1 MNRYALEWFI
11 GFRYLTRQGRRSFL
25 SILSWIAIVGVTI
38 GVMVLIWVL
47 EVMSGFQDDLRDR
60 ILGTTSHILV
70 LESTGGGVENYT
82 EVVKTILQVDG
93 VKSATPFV
101 LQQVMLSSGSTAHG
115 VVLRGIEP
123 AAEGEGSELSR
134 QIREGSL
141 DALTQGPGSGIILGR
156 ELARNLGVLP
166 GETVTAISP
175 QGAMT
180 AIGMVPKMRPFRV
193 AGVFE
198 AGLYEYDAALAY
210 VPLRTAQEFAGL
222 GNRVTGIEVRV
233 RDVGQARVVARAIQA
248 RLGFPYWTR
257 DWMEMNRNL
266 FSALRLEKT
275 VMFIITVLIVFV
287 AAFAIISHLIMLV
300 IEKRKEIGVL
310 RAMGASTRSITAIF
324 MVEGVIIG
332 LAGTA
337 LGCLLGYLGGFI
349 QTTYQII
356 KLPGDVYLLSTL
368 PMKVRLLDFVLVASA
383 TLGITFLAT
392 LYPSRQAAR
401 LNPVEALR
409 YE

>member
-1 MNRYALEWFI
+1 MNRFAFEWLV

-25 SILSWIAIVGVTI
+25 SILSWIAIAGVTI

-70 LESTGGGVENYT
+70 FDSGGGGIENHP
-82 EVVKTILQVDG
+82 EVVKTIRGVDG
-93 VKSATPFV
+93 VKSATPFI
-101 LQQVMLSSGSTAHG
+101 LQQVMLSSGSHAVG
-115 VVLRGIEP
+115 VVIRGIDP
-123 AAEGEGSELSR
+123 SLEGSELGR
-134 QIREGSL
+134 RIREGSFE
-141 DALTQGPGSGIILGR
+141 ALSQGPGAGIILGR
-156 ELARNLGVLP
+156 ELARNLGVIP
-166 GETVTAISP
+166 GEMITAISP

-180 AIGMVPKMRPFRV
+180 AVGMVPKMRPFRV
-193 AGVFE
+193 VGVFE

-210 VPLRTAQEFAGL
+210 VPLAAAQEFVGL
-222 GNRVTGIEVRV
+222 GTRVTGIEVRV
-233 RDVGQARVVARAIQA
+233 HDVERARTIARAIQA
-248 RLGFPYWTR
+248 RLGFPFWTR

-275 VMFIITVLIVFV
+275 VMFIITVLIVLV

-300 IEKRKEIGVL
+300 IEKRREIGVL
-310 RAMGASTRSITAIF
+310 RAMGASTRSIMAIF

-332 LAGTA
+332 VAGTTI
-337 LGCLLGYLGGFI
+337 GCLLGYLGGFL
-349 QTTYQII
+349 QTTYQLIR
-356 KLPGDVYLLSTL
+356 LPGDVYLLSTL
-368 PMKVRLLDFVLVASA
+368 PMKVRLMDFVMVAGA
-383 TLGITFLAT
+383 ALGITFLAT
-392 LYPSRQAAR
+392 VYPSRQAAR

>member
-1 MNRYALEWFI
+1 MNRFALEWFV

-47 EVMSGFQDDLRDR
+47 EVMSGFQDDLRDK
-60 ILGTTSHILV
+60 ILGTTSHVLV
-70 LESTGGGVENYT
+70 FESGGRGIDNYH
-82 EVVKTILQVDG
+82 EVVKAIHDVDG
-93 VKSATPFV
+93 VKVATPFV
-101 LQQVMLSSGSTAHG
+101 LQQVMLSSGATAVG

-123 AAEGEGSELSR
+123 AVEGSELSR
-134 QIREGSL
+134 RIRQGSL
-141 DALTQGPGSGIILGR
+141 EALTRGPGSGILLGR

-166 GETVTAISP
+166 GETITAISP

-180 AIGMVPKMRPFRV
+180 AVGMIPKMRPFVV
-193 AGVFE
+193 AGIFE

-210 VPLRTAQEFAGL
+210 VALPSAQEFVGL
-222 GNRVTGIEVRV
+222 GDRVTGIEVRV
-233 RDVGQARVVARAIQA
+233 RDVERARGVARAIQE

-266 FSALRLEKT
+266 FSALRLEKM
-275 VMFIITVLIVFV
+275 VMFIITVLIVLV

-300 IEKRKEIGVL
+300 IEKRREIGIL
-310 RAMGASTRSITAIF
+310 RAMGASTRSIMAIF
-324 MVEGVIIG
+324 MVEGVVIG
-332 LAGTA
+332 IAGTA

-349 QTTYQII
+349 QTTYQLI

-368 PMKVRLLDFVLVASA
+368 PMKVRLLDFVLVAGA
-383 TLGITFLAT
+383 ALVITFLAT

-401 LNPVEALR
+401 LSPVEALR

>member
-1 MNRYALEWFI
+1 VNRFSLEWFI
-11 GFRYLTRQGRRSFL
+11 GLRYLTRQGRRSFL
-25 SILSWIAIVGVTI
+25 SVLSWIAIVGVTI

-47 EVMSGFQDDLRDR
+47 EVMSGFQDDLRDK
-60 ILGTTSHILV
+60 ILGTTAHILV
-70 LESTGGGVENYT
+70 FESSGRGIENSAD
-82 EVVKTILQVDG
+82 VVRKIREVDG
-93 VKSATPFV
+93 VKVAAPFV
-101 LQQVMLSSGSTAHG
+101 LQQVMLSSGSTAVG
-115 VVLRGIEP
+115 VVLRGVDP
-123 AAEGEGSELSR
+123 SLEGSELAR
-134 QIREGSL
+134 RIREGSL
-141 DALTQGPGSGIILGR
+141 EALSQGPGAGVLLGR

-166 GETVTAISP
+166 GEMITAISP

-180 AIGMVPKMRPFRV
+180 AVGMVPKMRPFRV

-210 VPLRTAQEFAGL
+210 VPLQAAQEFVGL

-233 RDVGQARVVARAIQA
+233 RDVERARIVARAIQG
-248 RLGFPYWTR
+248 RLGSPYWTR

-275 VMFIITVLIVFV
+275 VMFIITVLIVLV

-310 RAMGASTRSITAIF
+310 RAMGASTRSIMAIF

-368 PMKVRLLDFVLVASA
+368 PMKVRLLDFVLVAGA
-383 TLGITFLAT
+383 ALIITFLAT

>member
-1 MNRYALEWFI
+1 MNRFSLEWFI
-11 GFRYLTRQGRRSFL
+11 GLRYLTRQGRRSFL
-25 SILSWIAIVGVTI
+25 SVLSWIAIVGVTI

-47 EVMSGFQDDLRDR
+47 EVMSGFQDDLRDK
-60 ILGTTSHILV
+60 ILGTTAHILV
-70 LESTGGGVENYT
+70 FESSGRGIENSAD
-82 EVVKTILQVDG
+82 VVRKIREVDG
-93 VKSATPFV
+93 VKVAAPFV
-101 LQQVMLSSGSTAHG
+101 LQQVMLSSGSTAVG
-115 VVLRGIEP
+115 VVLRGVEP
-123 AAEGEGSELSR
+123 SLEGSELAR
-134 QIREGSL
+134 RIREGSL
-141 DALTQGPGSGIILGR
+141 EALSQGPGAGVLLGR

-166 GETVTAISP
+166 GEMITAISP

-180 AIGMVPKMRPFRV
+180 AVGMVPKMRPFRV

-210 VPLRTAQEFAGL
+210 VPLQAAQEFVGL

-233 RDVGQARVVARAIQA
+233 RDVERARIVARAIQG
-248 RLGFPYWTR
+248 RLGSPYWTR

-275 VMFIITVLIVFV
+275 VMFIITVLIVLV

-310 RAMGASTRSITAIF
+310 RAMGASTRSIMAIF

-332 LAGTA
+332 LAGTG

-368 PMKVRLLDFVLVASA
+368 PMKVRLLDFVLVAGA
-383 TLGITFLAT
+383 ALIITFLAT